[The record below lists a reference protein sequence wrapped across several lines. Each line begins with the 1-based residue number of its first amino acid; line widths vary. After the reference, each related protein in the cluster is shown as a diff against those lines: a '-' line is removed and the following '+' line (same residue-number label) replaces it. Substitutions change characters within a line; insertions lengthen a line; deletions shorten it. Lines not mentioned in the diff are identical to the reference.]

1 VIPERHDWGSR
12 FLKWR
17 QHQELQWRLIA
28 PTAILVLAELSDFI
42 SLYEHYNAIYPLGEL
57 SARRLAGRRHA
68 LGALKTWTSWPR
80 LPDLAVL
87 YESEGKVCRE

>member
-1 VIPERHDWGSR
+1 MIPERHDWGSR

-28 PTAILVLAELSDFI
+28 PTAFLVLAELSDFI
-42 SLYEHYNAIYPLGEL
+42 SLYEHYKAIYPLGEL

-68 LGALKTWTSWPR
+68 LGSE
-80 LPDLAVL
+80 DLDIMASTTRPGRDL
-87 YESEGKVCRE
+87 HF